1 MIQNTPLITESNQSK
16 ILDWSQ
22 YSSWVVRV
30 IARIVKFKN
39 KLSRKI
45 RHKTLS
51 QNSIN
56 LTRHELKTSKL
67 EILRF
72 SQKESFSDDLC
83 RLAKNKQLTNHL
95 TLISLNSYLD
105 TDNLIK
111 VSGRVKSIEILLN
124 NSDQVILPKTHQV
137 SKLIISHYHRLT
149 LHSGKDQALAL
160 VREKLWIPA
169 CRGLVKQVINSCP
182 LCKC

>member
-39 KLSRKI
+39 NLSRKI
-45 RHKTLS
+45 RYKTLS

-95 TLISLNSYLD
+95 TLISLNSYLM
-105 TDNLIK
+105 
-111 VSGRVKSIEILLN
+111 ILM
-124 NSDQVILPKTHQV
+124 ILMLRSVEESNP
-137 SKLIISHYHRLT
+137 
-149 LHSGKDQALAL
+149 
-160 VREKLWIPA
+160 
-169 CRGLVKQVINSCP
+169 
-182 LCKC
+182 